1 MARSNGAET
10 ATLRIFT
17 TRNAKNMTKGTKRIE
32 TRVISLRSL
41 FLCFLFSLSVF
52 CAEFLS
58 AEIEWPKITSQTKPW
73 SRWWWLGNIVNK
85 EDLSSSMEKYQKA
98 GLGGLEITP
107 IYGVKG
113 YEDRF
118 IDYLSPAWLEMLDH
132 SLKEAS
138 RLGLGVDMATGT
150 GWPFGGPWVG
160 ADDSCRNVVHKI
172 YNLKGGESLSEPIVH
187 LQKPLVRAIGRR
199 VAIAEL
205 KEPISANRNLQALA
219 LDQVRFEK
227 KLSPHLLIAYSDKG
241 ETLDLTD
248 KVDSSGKLS
257 WVAPGGSG
265 NWTLYALFQ
274 GWHGKMVERAGPGG
288 EGNVI
293 DHFSDQALKNYL
305 KKFDQAFTGRDIK
318 SLRAFFNDSYE
329 VDDAEGESNW
339 TPDFLAEFQRR
350 RGYDLRG
357 HLPALFGNDTDEK
370 NARVRCDYRETISEL
385 LLDEF
390 TIPWRQ
396 WAAGKGAVV
405 RNQSHG
411 SPANILDL
419 YAASDIPETEGSDIH
434 RIKFA
439 SSAANVTGKPLTSS
453 ESATWLNEHFVSTL
467 GDVKGAIDRFFL
479 GGVNHIFYH
488 GTPYS
493 PASEEWPGLLFYAAV
508 HFGPSNSFWKD
519 FASLNRYVARCQSFL
534 QSGRPDHD
542 ALLYYPIY
550 DSWSNTGQT
559 GQPGQTGKN
568 LLVHFGQG
576 IEGAMTQSAG
586 HEMLKTGYTYDLVSD
601 RQLEKVEV
609 AGNSIRTGG
618 NSYKVVVLPECRFI
632 PLKTFDR
639 LVELARR
646 GATIIVQNSLP
657 SDVSGWGNLDGRR
670 SDFKRLVAGLQ
681 FAKVS
686 GAEIQSAKAGSGR
699 FLLGKDLGQLLS
711 FAGIKRES
719 LVDRGLQ
726 FVRRKYDKGRYYF
739 ILNSGNEP
747 FEGWIPLQAGAR
759 SVAVFNPML
768 EEKGMA
774 EQRRSETGAN
784 EFYLQLAP
792 GESCILK
799 TFQDVVKGPVY
810 GYFNTKGEANKL
822 AGAWSVKF
830 VEGGPELPGDVETRE
845 LGSWTG
851 FGGEAVKRFSG
862 TARYTLS
869 FEQPKG
875 EADGWLLDLGRVCES
890 ARVSINGKELGT
902 LINSPYR
909 VRIPRALLREKNTIE
924 IDVSNLMANRIADLD
939 RRNMN
944 WKRFYNIN
952 FPSRRPEN
960 RGADGLFNASQ
971 WLPRDSGLIGPV
983 TLVPVEAMKVGK

>member
-1 MARSNGAET
+1 MARRNGAET
-10 ATLRIFT
+10 ATLRSFT
-17 TRNAKNMTKGTKRIE
+17 TKTQIMAKGTKRMMA
-32 TRVISLRSL
+32 RVRTIYLTCL

-52 CAEFLS
+52 CGEFQS
-58 AEIEWPKITSQTKPW
+58 AEIEWPKITSQNKPW
-73 SRWWWLGNIVNK
+73 SRWWWLGNILNK
-85 EDLSSSMEKYQKA
+85 KDLSLEMEKYQKA

-118 IDYLSPAWLEMLDH
+118 IDYLSPSWMEMLDH
-132 SLKEAS
+132 SLKEAD
-138 RLGLGVDMATGT
+138 RLGLGIDMATGT

-160 ADDSCRNVVHKI
+160 ADDSCRNVVHKT
-172 YNLKGGESLSEPIVH
+172 YNLKSGESLSEPIIH

-205 KEPISANRNLQALA
+205 KEPISANQNLQALA

-227 KLSPHLLIAYSDKG
+227 KLSPHLLMAYSDNG
-241 ETLDLTD
+241 ETLDLTAQ
-248 KVDSSGKLS
+248 VDSGGRLN
-257 WVAPGGSG
+257 WTAPEGSG

-293 DHFSDQALKNYL
+293 DHFSDRALKNYL
-305 KKFDQAFTGRDIK
+305 KKFDQAFAGRDIK

-339 TPDFLAEFQRR
+339 TPDLLAEFQRR

-385 LLDEF
+385 LLEEF

-396 WAAGKGAVV
+396 WAAGKGAIV

-467 GDVKGAIDRFFL
+467 GDVKGSVDRFFL

-493 PASEEWPGLLFYAAV
+493 PASEEWPGWLFYAAV
-508 HFGPSNSFWKD
+508 HFGPSNSFWND
-519 FASLNRYVARCQSFL
+519 FPALNSYVARCQSFL
-534 QSGRPDHD
+534 QAGRPDHD

-550 DSWSNTGQT
+550 NSWSNVGE
-559 GQPGQTGKN
+559 N
-568 LLVHFGQG
+568 LLVHYGQG
-576 IEGAMTQSAG
+576 IEGVMMQSAG
-586 HEMLKTGYTYDLVSD
+586 QEMLKTGYTYDLISD
-601 RQLEKVEV
+601 RQLEKVEI

-639 LVELARR
+639 LVELAKR

-657 SDVSGWGNLDGRR
+657 SDVSGWGNLEERR
-670 SDFKRLVAGLQ
+670 NDFKRLFAGLR
-681 FAKVS
+681 FAKVD

-719 LVDRGLQ
+719 LVDGGLQ

-747 FEGWIPLQAGAR
+747 FEGWVSLQAGAR
-759 SVAVFNPML
+759 SAAIFNPMSG
-768 EEKGMA
+768 EKGMA
-774 EQRRSETGAN
+774 AQRDSESGGN
-784 EFYLQLAP
+784 QFYLQLAP

-799 TFQDVVKGPVY
+799 TFNDLVKGPVY
-810 GYFNTKGEANKL
+810 GYFKTKGDANKI

-830 VEGGPELPGDVETRE
+830 IEGGPEKPVDVETRE

-851 FGGEAVKRFSG
+851 FGGEAVKKFSG
-862 TARYTLS
+862 TARYS
-869 FEQPKG
+869 IAFERPRE

-890 ARVSINGKELGT
+890 ARVSLNGKELGT
-902 LINSPYR
+902 LINPPYR
-909 VRIPRALLREKNTIE
+909 VRIPKALLREKNTIE

-939 RRNMN
+939 RRNVD

-960 RGADGLFNASQ
+960 RGTDGLFNGAR

-983 TLVPVEAMKVGK
+983 TLAPVEVMKFGK

>member
-1 MARSNGAET
+1 M
-10 ATLRIFT
+10 I
-17 TRNAKNMTKGTKRIE
+17 
-32 TRVISLRSL
+32 SL

-52 CAEFLS
+52 YGEVPS

-73 SRWWWLGNIVNK
+73 SRWWWLGNVVNK
-85 EDLSSSMEKYQKA
+85 KDLSIEMEKYQKA

-118 IDYLSPAWLEMLDH
+118 IDYLSPAWMEMLDH
-132 SLKEAS
+132 TLKEAD
-138 RLGLGVDMATGT
+138 RLGLGIDMATGT

-160 ADDSCRNVVHKI
+160 SDDACRNVVHKT
-172 YNLKGGESLSEPIVH
+172 YKLKSGESLREPVIY

-199 VAIAEL
+199 VTIAEL
-205 KEPISANRNLQALA
+205 KEPISANQNLQALA

-227 KLSPHLLIAYSDKG
+227 KLAPHLLMAFSDKG
-241 ETLDLTD
+241 ASLDLTG
-248 KVDSSGKLS
+248 KVDGSGKLS
-257 WVAPGGSG
+257 WVAPEGSG
-265 NWTLYALFQ
+265 SWTLYALFQ

-288 EGNVI
+288 EGDVI
-293 DHFSDQALKNYL
+293 DHFSGRALQNYL
-305 KKFDQAFTGRDIK
+305 KKFDQAFAGHDIK

-329 VDDAEGESNW
+329 VDDADGDSNW
-339 TPDFLAEFQRR
+339 TPGFLEQFNRR
-350 RGYDLRG
+350 RGYDLRSQ
-357 HLPALFGNDTDEK
+357 LPALFGNDTEEK
-370 NARVRCDYRETISEL
+370 NARVRCDYRETLSEL
-385 LLDEF
+385 LLEEF

-439 SSAANVTGKPLTSS
+439 SSAANVSGKPLTSS

-493 PASEEWPGLLFYAAV
+493 PSSEEWPGLLFYAAV
-508 HFGPSNSFWKD
+508 HFGPSNSFWND
-519 FASLNRYVARCQSFL
+519 FPALNRYVARCQSFL
-534 QSGRPDHD
+534 QSGRPDND

-550 DSWSNTGQT
+550 DSWSNA
-559 GQPGQTGKN
+559 GKN
-568 LLVHFGQG
+568 MLVHFGQG

-586 HEMLKTGYTYDLVSD
+586 EEMLKTGYSYDLISD
-601 RQLEKVEV
+601 RQLERVEI

-618 NSYKVVVLPECRFI
+618 NSYQVVVLPECRFI

-639 LVELARR
+639 LVELAKR
-646 GATIIVQNSLP
+646 GATIVVQNSLP

-670 SDFKRLVAGLQ
+670 NDFKKLVAGLQ
-681 FAKVS
+681 FAKEKN
-686 GAEIQSAKAGSGR
+686 AEIQSAKAGKGR

-719 LVDRGLQ
+719 LVDRGLE
-726 FVRRKYDKGRYYF
+726 FVRRQYDKGRYYF
-739 ILNSGNEP
+739 ILNSGNDL
-747 FEGWIPLQAGAR
+747 FEGWVPLQTGAR
-759 SVAVFNPML
+759 SVAIFNPVL

-774 EQRRSETGAN
+774 EQRNSGTGAK
-784 EFYLQLAP
+784 EVYLQLAP

-799 TFQDVVKGPVY
+799 TFDDGVKAPVY
-810 GYFNTKGEANKL
+810 GYFEKRGEANKI
-822 AGAWSVKF
+822 AGPWSVKF
-830 VEGGPELPGDVETRE
+830 IDGGPELPVDAETRE
-845 LGSWTG
+845 LGSWTT
-851 FGGEAVKRFSG
+851 FGGEAVMRFSG
-862 TARYTLS
+862 TARYSIT
-869 FEQPKG
+869 FEKPKG
-875 EADGWLLDLGRVCES
+875 DADGWLLDLGRVCES
-890 ARVSINGKELGT
+890 ARVLINGKELGV
-902 LINSPYR
+902 LINPPYR
-909 VRIPRALLREKNTIE
+909 IRIPKAIVIEKNTLE

-939 RRNMN
+939 RRNVN
-944 WKRFYNIN
+944 WKKFYNIN

-960 RGADGLFNASQ
+960 RGADGLFDASR

-983 TLVPVEAMKVGK
+983 TLTPVEVMNFGK

>member
-1 MARSNGAET
+1 MARRNGAET
-10 ATLRIFT
+10 TALRIYT
-17 TRNAKNMTKGTKRIE
+17 TKNTKNMTKGTKRIE
-32 TRVISLRSL
+32 TRVISVISL

-52 CAEFLS
+52 YKEVSS
-58 AEIEWPKITSQTKPW
+58 AEIEWPKVTSQTQPW

-85 EDLSSSMEKYQKA
+85 KELSIEMEKYRKA

-118 IDYLSPAWLEMLDH
+118 IDYLSPAWMEMLDH
-132 SLKEAS
+132 TLNEAD
-138 RLGLGVDMATGT
+138 RLGLGIDMATGT

-160 ADDSCRNVVHKI
+160 TDDSCRNIVHKTYI
-172 YNLKGGESLSEPIVH
+172 LKGGESLNEPIIYI
-187 LQKPLVRAIGRR
+187 QKPLVRAIGRR
-199 VAIAEL
+199 VTITEL
-205 KEPISANRNLQALA
+205 KEPISANQNLQALA

-227 KLSPHLLIAYSDKG
+227 KLTPHLLMGFSDKG
-241 ETLDLTD
+241 ESLDLTG
-248 KVDSSGKLS
+248 KVDHGGKLS
-257 WVAPGGSG
+257 WVVPEGSG

-293 DHFSDQALKNYL
+293 DHFSGRALQNYL
-305 KKFDQAFTGRDIK
+305 KKFDQAFGGHNIK

-329 VDDAEGESNW
+329 VDDADGDSNW
-339 TPDFLAEFQRR
+339 TPDFLAEFKRR
-350 RGYDLRG
+350 RGYDLRSQ
-357 HLPALFGNDTDEK
+357 LPALFGNDTEEK
-370 NARVRCDYRETISEL
+370 NARVRCDYRETLSDL
-385 LLDEF
+385 LLEEF
-390 TIPWRQ
+390 TIPWRK
-396 WAAGKGAVV
+396 WAAGKGAIV

-439 SSAANVTGKPLTSS
+439 SSAANVSGKLLTSS

-467 GDVKGAIDRFFL
+467 GDVKGAIDRFFV

-508 HFGPSNSFWKD
+508 HFGPSNSFWSD
-519 FASLNRYVARCQSFL
+519 FAALNRYVARCQSFL

-550 DSWSNTGQT
+550 DSWSNA
-559 GQPGQTGKN
+559 GKN
-568 LLVHFGQG
+568 MLVHYGGG

-586 HEMLKTGYTYDLVSD
+586 QEMLKAGYTYDLISD
-601 RQLEKVEV
+601 RQLEKVEI

-639 LVELARR
+639 LVELAKR
-646 GATIIVQNSLP
+646 GATIVVQNSLP
-657 SDVSGWGNLDGRR
+657 SDVSGWGNLDMRR
-670 SDFKRLVAGLQ
+670 NDFKKIVAGLQ
-681 FAKVS
+681 FADEKN
-686 GAEIQSAKAGSGR
+686 AEIQIAKAGNGR
-699 FLLGKDLGQLLS
+699 FLLGKDLSLLLS

-719 LVDRGLQ
+719 LVDRGLE
-726 FVRRKYDKGRYYF
+726 FVRRQYDKGRYYF
-739 ILNSGNEP
+739 ILNSGNDH
-747 FEGWIPLQAGAR
+747 FDGWVPLQTSAR
-759 SVAVFNPML
+759 SVAIFNPML

-774 EQRRSETGAN
+774 EQRNSETGVK
-784 EFYLQLAP
+784 EIYLQLAP

-799 TFQDVVKGPVY
+799 TFDDAVKTPVY
-810 GYFNTKGEANKL
+810 GYFKKMDDANKI
-822 AGAWSVKF
+822 AGVWSVKF
-830 VEGGPELPGDVETRE
+830 IDGGPELPANVETRE
-845 LGSWTG
+845 LVSWTD

-862 TARYTLS
+862 TARYTIS
-869 FEQPKG
+869 FEKPKG
-875 EADGWLLDLGRVCES
+875 DADGWLLDLGRVCES
-890 ARVSINGKELGT
+890 ARVTINGKELGL
-902 LINSPYR
+902 LINPPYR
-909 VRIPRALLREKNTIE
+909 IRIPKSLMGEKNSIQ

-939 RRNMN
+939 RRKVN
-944 WKRFYNIN
+944 WKKFYNIN

-960 RGADGLFNASQ
+960 RGADGLFDASR

-983 TLVPVEAMKVGK
+983 TLVPVEAMKFGK